1 MELKVITLDL
11 SNIKDF
17 DSLHNKL
24 SLLFGFPDFCGKNVN
39 ALIDCMSG
47 VRFPEEGMAKVN
59 ICRDECFMLQIKGLC
74 DAPNEI
80 KNTIIFVIEC
90 VNERY
95 LIDKMNPA
103 FLLHLIL

>member
-1 MELKVITLDL
+1 
-11 SNIKDF
+11 
-17 DSLHNKL
+17 
-24 SLLFGFPDFCGKNVN
+24 
-39 ALIDCMSG
+39 
-47 VRFPEEGMAKVN
+47 
-59 ICRDECFMLQIKGLC
+59 MLEIKGLC

-103 FLLHLIL
+103 FLLHLIR